1 MKGFANIGN
10 TCYLNAGLQMLIQ
23 NKDFCDIILYYAKNS
38 QILTIIAQ
46 LINDY
51 YNTTNN
57 TIIPIKMKQM
67 LDQQCE
73 IFTGN
78 DQQDSTEFI
87 IYLLDIIDN
96 EIKKIDSNSKSIG
109 SIFGITINIRVK
121 CKLLTC
127 LNESNNT
134 ENNNVLLLDINPN
147 IKTLD
152 EAYRLFRQSEKLDMD
167 NAYFCEK
174 CNDLRIASKK
184 NEIKTWPYYLFIY
197 FKRYSCINNRII
209 KNNQPIQINIEW
221 RNYSLQGAILHYGGL
236 DGGHYVYVGK
246 QENNKWYLFDDSSYS
261 EITTETELTKHLMNA
276 YWLCY
281 KKCS

>member
-1 MKGFANIGN
+1 MKGLANIGN

-87 IYLLDIIDN
+87 IYLLDI
-96 EIKKIDSNSKSIG
+96 
-109 SIFGITINIRVK
+109 
-121 CKLLTC
+121 
-127 LNESNNT
+127 
-134 ENNNVLLLDINPN
+134 
-147 IKTLD
+147 
-152 EAYRLFRQSEKLDMD
+152 Y
-167 NAYFCEK
+167 
-174 CNDLRIASKK
+174 
-184 NEIKTWPYYLFIY
+184 
-197 FKRYSCINNRII
+197 
-209 KNNQPIQINIEW
+209 
-221 RNYSLQGAILHYGGL
+221 
-236 DGGHYVYVGK
+236 
-246 QENNKWYLFDDSSYS
+246 
-261 EITTETELTKHLMNA
+261 
-276 YWLCY
+276 
-281 KKCS
+281 

>member
-38 QILTIIAQ
+38 QILTIIAD

-109 SIFGITINIRVK
+109 AIFGIRINIRVK

-261 EITTETELTKHLMNA
+261 EIITETELIKHLMNA

>member
-1 MKGFANIGN
+1 MKGLANIGN

-109 SIFGITINIRVK
+109 AIFGITINIRVK

-167 NAYFCEK
+167 NSYFCEK

-184 NEIKTWPYYLFIY
+184 NEIKTWPCYLFIY
-197 FKRYSCINNRII
+197 FKRYSCINNSII

-246 QENNKWYLFDDSSYS
+246 HKNNKWYLFDDSSYS
-261 EITTETELTKHLMNA
+261 EITTETELTTYLMNT

-281 KKCS
+281 KKHS